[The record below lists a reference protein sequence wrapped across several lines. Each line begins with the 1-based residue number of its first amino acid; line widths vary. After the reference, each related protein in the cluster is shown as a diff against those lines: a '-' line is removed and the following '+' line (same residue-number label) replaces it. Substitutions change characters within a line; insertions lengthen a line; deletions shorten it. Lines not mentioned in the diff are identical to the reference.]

1 MYKEIQAKETPDAPE
16 VKDAPD
22 PLEQRQIDDVKIA
35 EAEKNLVQLKE
46 YKTKL
51 LGGLETLELLAPK
64 TEETQGGVP
73 EPSTVPPSEA
83 TPSDNTV
90 SSETGV

>member
-1 MYKEIQAKETPDAPE
+1 MDPASLKIEFDKQ
-16 VKDAPD
+16 VKDAD
-22 PLEQRQIDDVKIA
+22 AKIV
-35 EAEKNLVQLKE
+35 EAEKQLAQLRE

-51 LGGLETLELLAPK
+51 LGGLETLELLNPK

-83 TPSDNTV
+83 TPSDSTV

>member
-1 MYKEIQAKETPDAPE
+1 MDPADLRLEFEKQ
-16 VKDAPD
+16 VKDAD
-22 PLEQRQIDDVKIA
+22 AKIL

-51 LGGLETLELLAPK
+51 LGGLETLELLNPK

-73 EPSTVPPSEA
+73 EQSTDPQPPEPPSTES
-83 TPSDNTV
+83 
-90 SSETGV
+90 

>member
-1 MYKEIQAKETPDAPE
+1 MDPQNLKLEFEKQ
-16 VKDAPD
+16 VKDAD
-22 PLEQRQIDDVKIA
+22 AKIV

-64 TEETQGGVP
+64 PEETQDGVP
-73 EPSTVPPSEA
+73 EPSTEVQPSTTSAENPEA
-83 TPSDNTV
+83 
-90 SSETGV
+90 SSTES

>member
-1 MYKEIQAKETPDAPE
+1 MDPASLKIEFDKQ
-16 VKDAPD
+16 VKDAD
-22 PLEQRQIDDVKIA
+22 LKIA
-35 EAEKNLVQLKE
+35 EAEKQLIQLKE

-51 LGGLETLELLAPK
+51 LGGLETLELLNPK

-73 EPSTVPPSEA
+73 EPSTVPPSEV
-83 TPSDNTV
+83 TPSDTTV